1 MDLEKTG
8 KLIAKKR
15 AALSLTQA
23 QLAEKLKVTSQA
35 VSLWETGNRYPDADQ
50 QLRIYKVLGI
60 NPIELLTGEE
70 MWDKELKKKIEEYI
84 RNCEHADTMF
94 RFIDDNGEEQVL
106 NLIDFDVVAT
116 DEKGHLTGEWV
127 PFQDWQEMNK
137 KKKKA

>member
-15 AALSLTQA
+15 AAQSLTQA

-94 RFIDDNGEEQVL
+94 RFGY
-106 NLIDFDVVAT
+106 
-116 DEKGHLTGEWV
+116 
-127 PFQDWQEMNK
+127 
-137 KKKKA
+137 

>member
-15 AALSLTQA
+15 ATISLTQA

-50 QLRIYKVLGI
+50 QLRIYKVLEI

-127 PFQDWQEMNK
+127 PFEDWQEMNK

>member
-15 AALSLTQA
+15 AAQSLTQA
-23 QLAEKLKVTSQA
+23 QPAEKLKVTSQA

-127 PFQDWQEMNK
+127 PFEDWQEMNK

>member
-127 PFQDWQEMNK
+127 PFEDWQEMNK

>member
-15 AALSLTQA
+15 AAQSLTQA

-127 PFQDWQEMNK
+127 PFEDWQEMNK

>member
-15 AALSLTQA
+15 ATLSLTQA

-127 PFQDWQEMNK
+127 PFEDWQEMNK

>member
-1 MDLEKTG
+1 M
-8 KLIAKKR
+8 
-15 AALSLTQA
+15 
-23 QLAEKLKVTSQA
+23 
-35 VSLWETGNRYPDADQ
+35 
-50 QLRIYKVLGI
+50 
-60 NPIELLTGEE
+60 LTGEE

-127 PFQDWQEMNK
+127 PFEDWQEMNK

>member
-1 MDLEKTG
+1 MKSIKSVYKIGNGPSSSHTVG
-8 KLIAKKR
+8 PYH
-15 AALSLTQA
+15 AARTF
-23 QLAEKLKVTSQA
+23 
-35 VSLWETGNRYPDADQ
+35 GNRYPDADQ

-94 RFIDDNGEEQVL
+94 RFIDDNGAEQVL

-127 PFQDWQEMNK
+127 PFEDWQEMNK

>member
-15 AALSLTQA
+15 AAQALTQA

-70 MWDKELKKKIEEYI
+70 MWAKELKKKIEEYI

-127 PFQDWQEMNK
+127 PFEDWQEMNK

>member
-15 AALSLTQA
+15 AAQSLTQA

-116 DEKGHLTGEWV
+116 DEKGHLTGEWL
-127 PFQDWQEMNK
+127 PFEDWQEMNK

>member
-15 AALSLTQA
+15 AAQSLTQA

-116 DEKGHLTGEWV
+116 DEKGHLTGEWL
-127 PFQDWQEMNK
+127 PFEDWQEMNK
-137 KKKKA
+137 KKA

>member
-15 AALSLTQA
+15 AAQSLTQA

-94 RFIDDNGEEQVL
+94 RFIDDNGAEQVL

-127 PFQDWQEMNK
+127 QFEDWQEMNK

>member
-8 KLIAKKR
+8 KLIAIKR
-15 AALSLTQA
+15 AAQSLTQA

-127 PFQDWQEMNK
+127 PFEDWQEMNK

>member
-15 AALSLTQA
+15 AAQSLTQA

-116 DEKGHLTGEWV
+116 DGKGHLTGEWV
-127 PFQDWQEMNK
+127 PFEDWQEMNK

>member
-15 AALSLTQA
+15 AAQSLTQA

-84 RNCEHADTMF
+84 RNCEHADTLF

-127 PFQDWQEMNK
+127 PFEDWQEMNK